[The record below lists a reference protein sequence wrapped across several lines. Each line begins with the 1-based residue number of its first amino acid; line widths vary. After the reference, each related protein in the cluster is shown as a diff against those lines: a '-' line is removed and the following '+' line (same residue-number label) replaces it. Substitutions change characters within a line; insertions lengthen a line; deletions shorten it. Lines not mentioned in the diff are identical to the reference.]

1 MEYILT
7 QEDIDRYGFTDAIEG
22 DKATPAELS
31 TMGMYTA
38 PFAPQEERAGQLSV
52 PMPSVEVEQ
61 LKAAPVASRQ
71 GLTTQELGAVP
82 NKDRYMSGYSALRSL
97 GLDSGQTYEAL
108 AGMGAVDVPPPVASQ
123 TNTSRSESE
132 VKVDQSDTSRY
143 QPTFSEMSLA
153 QRGFD
158 TTQATPKTD
167 ALIDIL
173 SKPISQ
179 DPFEGLSRNQRTM
192 LAFAAMRDAGA
203 ALRGQEGT
211 AFNTTLAGFRDL
223 KDMERKRQIQVAQLE
238 QDRARKAQIDALL
251 MPSSVVGA
259 APTSDVSALPKSTV
273 SLNKQIAALRSQL
286 GTYASLDQMD
296 AYNARMSELEGDLEA
311 ANIRET
317 AEKEKIQ
324 VSEGKLLEAKGAMSA
339 AKRALSASLGME
351 EGEEFDQYLE
361 NAVAGGQFDPS
372 PFFVRRQSWVPDSR
386 PFKDFQAAAN
396 QLGAIMTF
404 QNMSDVIKAGAKL
417 GILSDSD
424 IRLLGSL
431 SGVIDPVNMPV
442 QSAENI
448 LRLYDKLGQTITR
461 LEGELSG
468 GDEIDAMLKKYGISD

>member
-1 MEYILT
+1 MAYILT
-7 QEDIDRYGFTDAIEG
+7 QEDIDRFGLTDAIAG
-22 DKATPAELS
+22 DEATQDDLQKMFPAQMNE
-31 TMGMYTA
+31 
-38 PFAPQEERAGQLSV
+38 Q
-52 PMPSVEVEQ
+52 EQ
-61 LKAAPVASRQ
+61 LRRQTETSSMSFPVPSGQAAQSPQA
-71 GLTTQELGAVP
+71 G
-82 NKDRYMSGYSALRSL
+82 YMNEYSALRDL
-97 GLDSGQTYEAL
+97 GLGVGQTEDVL
-108 AGMGAVDVPPPVASQ
+108 AAIGDNAPETV
-123 TNTSRSESE
+123 TI
-132 VKVDQSDTSRY
+132 DQSDTSRF
-143 QPTFSEMSLA
+143 QPAFSQMSLA

-158 TTQATPKTD
+158 TAQPTPKTD
-167 ALIDIL
+167 ALLDIL
-173 SKPISQ
+173 SKPISD

-251 MPSSVVGA
+251 MGAPMTGA
-259 APTSDVSALPKSTV
+259 APVVDASGMPKSTV
-273 SLNKQIAALRSQL
+273 SLNQQIAALRSQL
-286 GTYASLDQMD
+286 GTYASLGQMD
-296 AYNARMSELEGDLEA
+296 MYNARMSELEGDLEA
-311 ANIRET
+311 ATVRET

-324 VSEGKLLEAKGAMSA
+324 VSESKLLEARGAMSA
-339 AKRALSASLGME
+339 AKRALSAALGME
-351 EGEEFDQYLE
+351 EGEAFDQYLE
-361 NAVAGGQFDPS
+361 SAVAGGQFDPS
-372 PFFVRRQSWVPDSR
+372 SFFITRQGFIPDTRR
-386 PFKDFQAAAN
+386 FKDFQAAAN

-431 SGVIDPVNMPV
+431 SGVIDPENMPV

-461 LEGELSG
+461 LEGELG
-468 GDEIDAMLKKYGISD
+468 GLDEVDAMLKKYGIE

>member
-38 PFAPQEERAGQLSV
+38 PFTPQQERSGQLSV
-52 PMPSVEVEQ
+52 PTPILEAQ
-61 LKAAPVASRQ
+61 KLRA
-71 GLTTQELGAVP
+71 TP
-82 NKDRYMSGYSALRSL
+82 NVDMYTSDYAALRSL
-97 GLDSGQTYEAL
+97 GLDKGQTNEAL
-108 AGMGAVDVPPPVASQ
+108 TAISDGVPTVA
-123 TNTSRSESE
+123 
-132 VKVDQSDTSRY
+132 VDQSDTSRY

-173 SKPISQ
+173 SKPISE

-238 QDRARKAQIDALL
+238 QDRARKEQIDALL
-251 MPSSVVGA
+251 MGAPMTGA
-259 APTSDVSALPKSTV
+259 APTSDVSAMPKSTV
-273 SLNKQIAALRSQL
+273 SLEQQIAALRSQL

-296 AYNARMSELEGDLEA
+296 MYNARMSELEGDLEA
-311 ANIRET
+311 ANVRET

-468 GDEIDAMLKKYGISD
+468 GDEIDAMLKKYGIE

>member
-1 MEYILT
+1 MEYTLT

-38 PFAPQEERAGQLSV
+38 PFTPQEERSGQLSV
-52 PMPSVEVEQ
+52 PTPSLEAQ
-61 LKAAPVASRQ
+61 KLRA
-71 GLTTQELGAVP
+71 TP
-82 NKDRYMSGYSALRSL
+82 NVDMYTSDYAALRSL
-97 GLDSGQTYEAL
+97 GLDVGQTNEAL
-108 AGMGAVDVPPPVASQ
+108 SAISDGVP
-123 TNTSRSESE
+123 T
-132 VKVDQSDTSRY
+132 VKVDQSDTSKY
-143 QPTFSEMSLA
+143 QPAFSQMSLA

-167 ALIDIL
+167 ALLDIL
-173 SKPISQ
+173 SKPISE

-238 QDRARKAQIDALL
+238 QDRARKAQIDALF
-251 MPSSVVGA
+251 MGA
-259 APTSDVSALPKSTV
+259 PMAAASPASDVSAMPKSTV
-273 SLNKQIAALRSQL
+273 SLNQQIAALRSQL

-296 AYNARMSELEGDLEA
+296 MYNARMSELEGDLEA
-311 ANIRET
+311 ATVRET

-324 VSEGKLLEAKGAMSA
+324 VSEGKLLEARGAMSA
-339 AKRALSASLGME
+339 AKRALSAALGVE
-351 EGEEFDQYLE
+351 EGEAFDQYLE
-361 NAVAGGQFDPS
+361 NAVAGGEFDPS
-372 PFFVRRQSWVPDSR
+372 SFFITRQGFVPDTR
-386 PFKDFQAAAN
+386 RFKDFQSAAN

-431 SGVIDPVNMPV
+431 SGVIDPENMPV

-461 LEGELSG
+461 LEGELG
-468 GDEIDAMLKKYGISD
+468 GLDEVDAMLKKYGIE

>member
-7 QEDIDRYGFTDAIEG
+7 QEDIDRFGLVGAMEG
-22 DKATPAELS
+22 EKATPEDLQKMFPAQMNE
-31 TMGMYTA
+31 
-38 PFAPQEERAGQLSV
+38 Q
-52 PMPSVEVEQ
+52 EQ
-61 LKAAPVASRQ
+61 LRRQTETSSINFPVPSGQ
-71 GLTTQELGAVP
+71 NVESPQTG
-82 NKDRYMSGYSALRSL
+82 YMNEYSALRDL
-97 GLDSGQTYEAL
+97 GLGVGQTEDVL
-108 AGMGAVDVPPPVASQ
+108 AAIGDNAPAAV
-123 TNTSRSESE
+123 T
-132 VKVDQSDTSRY
+132 VDQSDTSRY
-143 QPTFSEMSLA
+143 QPTFSEMPLA

-167 ALIDIL
+167 ALLDIL
-173 SKPISQ
+173 SKPISE

-251 MPSSVVGA
+251 MDARMTGA
-259 APTSDVSALPKSTV
+259 APTSDVSSLPKSTV
-273 SLNKQIAALRSQL
+273 SLEQQIAALRSQL

-296 AYNARMSELEGDLEA
+296 MYNARMSELEGDLEA
-311 ANIRET
+311 ANVRET

-372 PFFVRRQSWVPDSR
+372 SFFVRRQSFVPDSR

-468 GDEIDAMLKKYGISD
+468 GDEIDAMLKKYGIE

>member
-31 TMGMYTA
+31 TMGVYSA
-38 PFAPQEERAGQLSV
+38 PFTPQEDRAGQLSV
-52 PMPSVEVEQ
+52 PMPSIEAQ
-61 LKAAPVASRQ
+61 TLRA
-71 GLTTQELGAVP
+71 TP
-82 NKDRYMSGYSALRSL
+82 NVDMYTSDYAALRDL
-97 GLDSGQTYEAL
+97 GLGVGQTEDVIA
-108 AGMGAVDVPPPVASQ
+108 AIGDNAPAAV
-123 TNTSRSESE
+123 T
-132 VKVDQSDTSRY
+132 VDQSDTSRY
-143 QPTFSEMSLA
+143 QPTFSEMALA

-158 TTQATPKTD
+158 TTQATSKTD
-167 ALIDIL
+167 ALLDIL
-173 SKPISQ
+173 SKPISE

-251 MPSSVVGA
+251 MGAPMAGA

-273 SLNKQIAALRSQL
+273 SLEQQIAALRSQL

-296 AYNARMSELEGDLEA
+296 MYNARMSELEGDLEA
-311 ANIRET
+311 ANVRET

-339 AKRALSASLGME
+339 AKRALSAALGME

-361 NAVAGGQFDPS
+361 NAVAGGGFDPS
-372 PFFVRRQSWVPDSR
+372 SFWLTRQSFWPDTG
-386 PFKDFQAAAN
+386 PFKDFQSAAN

-468 GDEIDAMLKKYGISD
+468 GDEIDAMLKKYGIE